1 MIAQPPVKSYWLFNT
16 PSRVLQAD
24 WLILE
29 NDEKATLNINMPYTQ
44 YEMRVIILLFSVCRE
59 DMSRVMFVHNVTE
72 VEVKSTEEAFDILV
86 KG

>member
-1 MIAQPPVKSYWLFNT
+1 M
-16 PSRVLQAD
+16 
-24 WLILE
+24 
-29 NDEKATLNINMPYTQ
+29 NIYMPYTQ
-44 YEMRVIILLFSVCRE
+44 YEMRVIILFSVCRE